1 MHASFA
7 LLYPLLRLAILCFLF
22 AEGETYK
29 KNEKKREKIENKK
42 GESDFT
48 KRITRAGFLALN
60 LRWLCE

>member
-29 KNEKKREKIENKK
+29 KKKKREKIENKN
-42 GESDFT
+42 GESDST